1 MAVKSFARAATRPA
15 APASHARATSA
26 ADGSDWSDRLTGP
39 DRDAYL
45 ALTQEFKR
53 FGLESL
59 AGRIYEYVKEG
70 YGADVIALMLQ
81 DTKEYKERFAGN
93 EVRRKAGL
101 AVLNPQEYLSA
112 EASYRQ
118 ILESAGMP
126 RGFYDKPSD
135 FTGWIGGDVSP
146 QEIKSR
152 VDMASEKLTQTDP
165 TARNALKQM
174 YGVGEGDLV
183 AYFLDRKRAEPILK
197 KQMSASAIGAAAL
210 RRGFNL
216 NRLDLE
222 SYADLGITGQ
232 DAEAAYARI
241 ADSFEAMSGLANVYG
256 TSWGQREAE
265 QEVFTPGAAPSMG
278 AESAFEKGKRLRS
291 QERAAF
297 SGGRGSSSQGLNAG
311 YRRT

>member
-1 MAVKSFARAATRPA
+1 MPTFKPPKDPVLTPTARPSN
-15 APASHARATSA
+15 PVL
-26 ADGSDWSDRLTGP
+26 GDWANYLKGP
-39 DRDAYL
+39 ERDAFL
-45 ALTQEFKR
+45 ALTGEFRR

-59 AGRIYEYVKEG
+59 AGKIYEYIKQG
-70 YGADVIALMLQ
+70 YGADTIALLLQ
-81 DTKEYKERFAGN
+81 DTSEYKRRFAGN
-93 EVRRKAGL
+93 EQRRKAGL
-101 AVLNPQEYLSA
+101 AVLNPQEYLAA

-118 ILESAGMP
+118 IMESAGMP
-126 RGFYDKPSD
+126 KGYYDKPDD
-135 FTGWIGGDVSP
+135 FTAWIGGDVSP

-152 VDMASEKLTQTDP
+152 VDMAMQRVNQTDP

-174 YGVGEGDLV
+174 YGVSESDIA

-197 KQMSASAIGAAAL
+197 KQMEASAIGAAAL
-210 RRGFNL
+210 RRGFKL

-241 ADSFEAMSGLANVYG
+241 ADSFEAMAGLANVYG
-256 TSWGQREAE
+256 TSWSQREAE
-265 QEVFTPGAAPSMG
+265 QEVFTPGAAKAVG
-278 AESAFEKGKRLRS
+278 TENAFEKAKRLRS

-297 SGGRGSSSQGLNAG
+297 AGRGGASSQGLNAG

>member
-1 MAVKSFARAATRPA
+1 MPTFKPSKPLGVAFTPTAKIAKTDQVNW
-15 APASHARATSA
+15 
-26 ADGSDWSDRLTGP
+26 ADYLKGP

-45 ALTQEFKR
+45 ALVTEFRR

-59 AGRIYEYVKEG
+59 AGKIYEYVKQG
-70 YGADVIALMLQ
+70 YGADTIALLLQ

-93 EVRRKAGL
+93 EQRRKAGL
-101 AVLNPQEYLSA
+101 AVLNPQEYLAA

-118 ILESAGMP
+118 ILEAAGMP
-126 RGFYDKPSD
+126 KGFYDKPSD
-135 FTGWIGGDVSP
+135 FTSWIGGDVSP

-152 VDMASEKLTQTDP
+152 VDMAAERLGQTDP

-174 YGVGEGDLV
+174 YGVSEGDIV
-183 AYFLDRKRAEPILK
+183 AYFLDRRRAEPILK

-210 RRGFNL
+210 RRGFSL

-256 TSWGQREAE
+256 TSWSQREAE
-265 QEVFTPGAAPSMG
+265 QEVFTPGAAKAVGS
-278 AESAFEKGKRLRS
+278 ENAFEKSRRLKS

-297 SGGRGSSSQGLNAG
+297 AGRGGASSQGLNAG